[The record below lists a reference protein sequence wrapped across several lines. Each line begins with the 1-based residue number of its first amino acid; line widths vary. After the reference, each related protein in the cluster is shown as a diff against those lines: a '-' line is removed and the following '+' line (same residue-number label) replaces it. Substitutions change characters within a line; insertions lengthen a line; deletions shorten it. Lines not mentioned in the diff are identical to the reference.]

1 MGNEEKLNADS
12 TWLINEMNQNWDSFV
27 MFGVNS
33 IDTFKKK
40 SFLYAQRCNMAH
52 MMHTWKFHIKCR
64 QGHKIRVAIQLQQ
77 ERKQVEKT
85 KGTE

>member
-40 SFLYAQRCNMAH
+40 NLFFML
-52 MMHTWKFHIKCR
+52 KD
-64 QGHKIRVAIQLQQ
+64 AIWPI
-77 ERKQVEKT
+77 
-85 KGTE
+85 

>member
-33 IDTFKKK
+33 IDTF
-40 SFLYAQRCNMAH
+40 
-52 MMHTWKFHIKCR
+52 
-64 QGHKIRVAIQLQQ
+64 
-77 ERKQVEKT
+77 
-85 KGTE
+85 

>member
-1 MGNEEKLNADS
+1 
-12 TWLINEMNQNWDSFV
+12 
-27 MFGVNS
+27 
-33 IDTFKKK
+33 
-40 SFLYAQRCNMAH
+40 MAH

-77 ERKQVEKT
+77 ERKEVEKT

>member
-33 IDTFKKK
+33 IDTFKKNLFFMLK
-40 SFLYAQRCNMAH
+40 D
-52 MMHTWKFHIKCR
+52 
-64 QGHKIRVAIQLQQ
+64 AIWPI
-77 ERKQVEKT
+77 
-85 KGTE
+85 

>member
-33 IDTFKKK
+33 IDTLKKFFSLCSK
-40 SFLYAQRCNMAH
+40 MQYGPYDAYMEVPYK
-52 MMHTWKFHIKCR
+52 M
-64 QGHKIRVAIQLQQ
+64 
-77 ERKQVEKT
+77 
-85 KGTE
+85 